1 LSALLLLGGVIADLI
16 ATNRRL
22 LEDIRVRMLRQE
34 VRLPQAMPNPNAQPT
49 LQPEAQRAEVI

>member
-1 LSALLLLGGVIADLI
+1 MAGLIADLI

-34 VRLPQAMPNPNAQPT
+34 ARPSQAMPTQLSAGPDQPD
-49 LQPEAQRAEVI
+49 AA